1 MNFKI
6 LKKYKLQADLVVMNL
21 LAVRPSKQ
29 RGVTI
34 VEYALIA
41 AAITIAAVVFLPKIG
56 TYVSTT
62 FSRICSGIAQGSGT
76 CP

>member
-1 MNFKI
+1 MVQKFKR
-6 LKKYKLQADLVVMNL
+6 LRLT
-21 LAVRPSKQ
+21 KQ

-41 AAITIAAVVFLPKIG
+41 AAITIAAVVFLPQIG

-62 FSRICSGIAQGSGT
+62 FSKICSGIAQGSGT